1 MNKEIQDIKNQR
13 FLGSPRDSKDS
24 LKDIKKELKEQNEF
38 LKSLL
43 RSFEDIKKDRISDF
57 KFSS

>member
-1 MNKEIQDIKNQR
+1 MSKEIKNIKE
-13 FLGSPRDSKDS
+13 
-24 LKDIKKELKEQNEF
+24 ELKEQNKF

-43 RSFEDIKKDRISDF
+43 RSFDDIKKGKISDF

>member
-1 MNKEIQDIKNQR
+1 MEKEI
-13 FLGSPRDSKDS
+13 KDM
-24 LKDIKKELKEQNEF
+24 KKEIKEQNEF

-43 RSFEDIKKDRISDF
+43 RSFEDIEKGKISDF